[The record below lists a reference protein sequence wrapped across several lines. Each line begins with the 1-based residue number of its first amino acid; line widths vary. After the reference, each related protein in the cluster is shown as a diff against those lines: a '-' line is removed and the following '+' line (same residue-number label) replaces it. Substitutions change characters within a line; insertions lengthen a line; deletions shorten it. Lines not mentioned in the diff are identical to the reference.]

1 MQKISVILLVVWI
14 CASCSA
20 ELEKTS
26 SEEFRQIITGEAQG
40 TTWRIVYYD
49 LQERDFTLQVDS
61 ILKRIDASVSTYF
74 EGSTI
79 DAWNKSDSGTTIDPL
94 FLDLLMKSWDAYVLT
109 EGAFDPTVKPLVSFW
124 GFGPE
129 RLTHPEKVD
138 PKTIDSLLQLV
149 NFDTLTLRRN
159 ERAVDLAAFD
169 YTGKKSAG
177 YFLHKPMPQMQLDFN
192 AIGQGWSV
200 DKVVEFLKANE
211 LKVFFVEI
219 GGELVAGY
227 PKPGG
232 ELWRFGIDKP
242 SDGNYERD
250 LQAVIK
256 LRNKGL
262 ATSGNYRKFYEK
274 DGIRFSHTI
283 DPKTGYPVQHQLL
296 SATVVSESAGKADAL
311 ATAFM
316 VMGADS
322 SIQFVEGRKYLGSYI
337 YLISDD
343 QNGGFTTYQSRQLAG
358 MLEEE

>member
-1 MQKISVILLVVWI
+1 MQRISALLWVIWL
-14 CASCSA
+14 CTSCNA

-26 SEEFRQIITGEAQG
+26 SEEFRQTISGEAQG

-49 LQERDFTLQVDS
+49 LQERDFTPDVDS
-61 ILKRIDASVSTYF
+61 ILKRIDASVSTYL

-79 DAWNKSDSGTTIDPL
+79 DGWNKSDSGTTIDPL

-129 RLTHPEKVD
+129 RLAHPEEID
-138 PKTIDSLLQLV
+138 PATIDSLLHLV
-149 NFDTLTLRRN
+149 NFDTLTLVKN
-159 ERAVDLAAFD
+159 DRAVDLASFEHS
-169 YTGKKSAG
+169 GKKSAD
-177 YFLHKPMPQMQLDFN
+177 YFLYKPMPEMQLDFN

-200 DKVVEFLKANE
+200 DRVVDFLKDKE

-232 ELWRFGIDKP
+232 ELWRFGIDQP

-256 LRNKGL
+256 LRNKGM

-274 DGIRFSHTI
+274 DGIRYSHTI

-322 SIQFVEGRKYLGSYI
+322 TIQFVEARKYLGSYI

-343 QNGGFTTYQSRQLAG
+343 QKGGFSTYQSRQLTG
-358 MLEEE
+358 MLEE